1 MYSIALC
8 LDAPMQSWGT
18 RSRGSIRDTA
28 REPTKS
34 GVVGLIAAALGVPRD
49 ESDCLAELSTLR
61 MGVRVDREGIL
72 ERDFHV
78 TQNVP
83 TTAGGGHRTALS
95 HRYYLADALFLVV
108 LTDADEDRLDQIQR
122 ALRAPVWPLFLGRR
136 AFPPARPLLTNGYH
150 DGALTGQGLTR
161 QPLEMVLAT
170 HPWLEDRPEV
180 RAAERRRPDRQPLR
194 TVIDCDLTDPD
205 AELRMDVPKS
215 FTPDDRRYA
224 ARTVRSG
231 TVHLTDDLITAKDLS
246 CTSAS

>member
-1 MYSIALC
+1 MYSLALC

-34 GVVGLIAAALGVPRD
+34 GVVGLLAAALGIPRD
-49 ESDCLAELSTLR
+49 RTSSLVKLSQLR
-61 MGVRVDREGIL
+61 MGIRVDREGIL
-72 ERDFHV
+72 ERDYQV

-83 TTAGGGHRTALS
+83 TTTGGGHRTALS

-108 LTDADEDRLDQIQR
+108 LESEDADRLAKIQH

-136 AFPPARPLLTNGYH
+136 AFPPARPLVASGHY
-150 DGALTGQGLTR
+150 DEARTGLGLTD
-161 QPLEMVLAT
+161 QPLEAVLAT

-180 RAAERRRPDRQPLR
+180 CTAERRRADRDPLR
-194 TVIDCDLTDPD
+194 TVIDCDPADPA
-205 AELRMDVPKS
+205 AELRMDVPLSFKS
-215 FTPDDRRYA
+215 DDRRYA
-224 ARTVRSG
+224 ARTVRFGS
-231 TVHLTDDLITAKDLS
+231 VPLTDELITTKDTP

>member
-72 ERDFHV
+72 ERDYHV

-83 TTAGGGHRTALS
+83 TTSGSGHRTALS
-95 HRYYLADALFLVV
+95 HRYYLADAVFLVV
-108 LTDADEDRLDQIQR
+108 LVGLLGGDRSAQTAARGRRRGADS
-122 ALRAPVWPLFLGRR
+122 ALRASRRHRRVRGPSGHPRVRFDPGSGR
-136 AFPPARPLLTNGYH
+136 
-150 DGALTGQGLTR
+150 QG
-161 QPLEMVLAT
+161 
-170 HPWLEDRPEV
+170 D
-180 RAAERRRPDRQPLR
+180 RRRG
-194 TVIDCDLTDPD
+194 
-205 AELRMDVPKS
+205 A
-215 FTPDDRRYA
+215 RR
-224 ARTVRSG
+224 
-231 TVHLTDDLITAKDLS
+231 
-246 CTSAS
+246 